1 MASTRVGFIGLGD
14 MGKPMAK
21 NLVGESFEAWVYDV
35 APAPVAE
42 LAALGARAAASPAEL
57 AAACELIGLCVRDD
71 RDVESL
77 LHGEGGIL
85 AHARPGT
92 IIAVHS
98 TVTQA
103 GLMRWADEAAARGIH
118 LIDAPVTR
126 GRLGQPPRFICY
138 LVGGPAEVLER
149 CRPVFETSAEAIIHA
164 GPLGAGAALKL
175 CNNLITNLEFAA
187 MSEAMAIATRAGL
200 SLEVL
205 ADVGRG
211 NGVINERMLAFIG
224 GRAKLAGQPEGSPA
238 HGFFDAMGR
247 LAEKDLDAAIDSAR
261 ALGVPV
267 PVTAFTRDRIH
278 AIYLDRNTEA

>member
-1 MASTRVGFIGLGD
+1 MARTPVGFIGLGD

-21 NLVGESFEAWVYDV
+21 NLVCDALDAWVFDV
-35 APAPVAE
+35 SPAPLAE
-42 LAALGARAAASPAEL
+42 LAALGARPAASPAEL
-57 AAACELIGLCVRDD
+57 AAHCELIGLCVRDD

-77 LHGEGGIL
+77 LYGDDGLL

-92 IIAVHS
+92 VIAVHS

-103 GLMRWADEAAARGIH
+103 GLLRWAADAGARGIH

-138 LVGGPAEVLER
+138 LVGGPVEILER

-187 MSEAMAIATRAGL
+187 MSEAMAIASRAGL

-205 ADVGRG
+205 AEVGKG
-211 NGVINERMLAFIG
+211 NGVVNERMLAFIG
-224 GRAKLAGQPEGSPA
+224 GRAKLAGLAEGSPA

-247 LAEKDLDAAIDSAR
+247 LAQKDLDAAIESAH